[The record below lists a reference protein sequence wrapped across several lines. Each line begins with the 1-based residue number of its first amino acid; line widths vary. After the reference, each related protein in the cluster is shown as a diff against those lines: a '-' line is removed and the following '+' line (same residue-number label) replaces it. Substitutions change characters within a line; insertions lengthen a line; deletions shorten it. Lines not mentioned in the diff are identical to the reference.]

1 MKLVECVPNFS
12 EGRRPEVIE
21 AIRDAIAAVEG
32 VSVLDAS
39 SDTSHNRSVI
49 TFVVPVEMAVDAAFA
64 GIRVAAERI
73 DLCKHTGEHPRIGA
87 TDVVPF
93 IPLEGSTMED
103 CVALA
108 RQLGERVGRELK
120 IPVYLY
126 ERAATTPARENL
138 ADVRRGEFEGLREEL
153 GKNPARNPDFG
164 PSQIHPTCGAIAIG
178 ARPFLVAY
186 NVYLGAA
193 SNLQIA
199 KSVAKAVRGSSG
211 GFKYVKGLGL
221 EVDGQAQVS
230 MNLVDTEK
238 TPLHTAFD
246 FVKMR
251 AEAEG
256 AQVTWSEIV
265 GLVPERVLFDA
276 AASHLQLR
284 QFTPKQVLERQ
295 VRQVTTG
302 GESVS
307 GFIASVAS
315 SHPVPG
321 GGSVAAHA
329 GALAAALAQMV
340 AGLTIGKK
348 KYAAVDSEMKDAAL
362 KAVSLGN
369 TLAALVKRD
378 AEAYARVS
386 EAYKLP
392 KEPADAATRRAEA
405 VTTALLKAAEVPLE
419 TARASVEVAQLAA
432 LMAEKGNTNAVTD
445 AGVAALLAQAA
456 CKGAAYNVRVNIHA
470 LDDKSKGEALAR
482 EAERL
487 VKKAGELAERATSAV
502 ERALSG

>member
-12 EGRRPEVIE
+12 EGRRSEVIE

-32 VSVLDAS
+32 VSVLDVS
-39 SDTSHNRSVI
+39 SDPSHNRSVI
-49 TFVVPVEMAVDAAFA
+49 TFVAPVESAVEAAFA
-64 GIRVAAERI
+64 GIRAAGERI

-103 CVALA
+103 CIALA

-126 ERAATTPARENL
+126 ERAATTSARENL

-153 GKNPARNPDFG
+153 GKNPARTPDFG

-186 NVYLGAA
+186 NVYLGPA
-193 SNLQIA
+193 SNLAIA
-199 KSVAKAVRGSSG
+199 KNIAKAVRGSSG

-238 TPLHTAFD
+238 TPLHNAFD

-251 AEAEG
+251 AESEG

-265 GLVPERVLFDA
+265 GLVPERVLFDTA
-276 AASHLQLR
+276 VSHLQLR

-295 VRQVTTG
+295 VREVMSG

-307 GFIASVAS
+307 GFLAAVAS
-315 SHPVPG
+315 SNPVPG

-340 AGLTIGKK
+340 AGLTTGKK
-348 KYAAVDSEMKDAAL
+348 RYAGVEAEMKETAL

-369 TLAALVKRD
+369 TLSGLVKRD
-378 AEAYARVS
+378 ADAYALVS

-392 KEPADAATRRAEA
+392 KEPADAAARRAEA
-405 VTTALLKAAEVPLE
+405 VTNALLKAAEVPLE
-419 TARASVEVAQLAA
+419 TARASVEVARLAA
-432 LMAEKGNTNAVTD
+432 LVAEKGNTNAVTD
-445 AGVAALLAQAA
+445 AGVAALLADAA
-456 CKGAAYNVRVNIHA
+456 CKGAAYNVRVNVQA
-470 LDDKSKGEALAR
+470 LDDKSKGESLAR
-482 EAERL
+482 EAQEL
-487 VKKAGELAERATSAV
+487 VKEASELIARVSETV
-502 ERALSG
+502 ERALSA

>member
-21 AIRDAIAAVEG
+21 AIRAAIASVEG
-32 VSVLDAS
+32 VSVLDVS
-39 SDTSHNRSVI
+39 SDASHNRSVI
-49 TFVVPVEMAVDAAFA
+49 TFVAPVETAVDAAFA

-93 IPLEGSTMED
+93 IPLEGSTMDD
-103 CVALA
+103 CIALA
-108 RQLGERVGRELK
+108 RTLGERVGRELA

-138 ADVRRGEFEGLREEL
+138 ADVRRGEFEGLRDEI

-186 NVYLGAA
+186 NVYLGPA

-199 KSVAKAVRGSSG
+199 KNIAKAVRGSSG

-251 AEAEG
+251 ADAEG
-256 AQVTWSEIV
+256 ARVTWSEIV
-265 GLVPERVLFDA
+265 GLVPERVLIDA
-276 AASHLQLR
+276 AVNHLQLR
-284 QFTPKQVLERQ
+284 QFTPNQLLDHQ
-295 VRQVTTG
+295 VREVMSG
-302 GESVS
+302 GESLS
-307 GFIASVAS
+307 GFVAAVAS
-315 SHPVPG
+315 SNPVPG
-321 GGSVAAHA
+321 GGSVAAHT

-348 KYAAVDSEMKDAAL
+348 KYAAVDAEMKEAAL
-362 KAVSLGN
+362 RAVALGN
-369 TLAALVKRD
+369 TLSALVKRD
-378 AEAYARVS
+378 AEAYSQVS

-392 KEPADAATRRAEA
+392 KEPADAAARRAEA

-419 TARASVEVAQLAA
+419 TARASVEVAKLAA
-432 LMAEKGNTNAVTD
+432 LVAEKGNTNAVTD

-456 CKGAAYNVRVNIHA
+456 CRGAAYNVRVNVQA
-470 LDDKSKGEALAR
+470 LDDKSKGKALAR

-487 VKKAGELAERATSAV
+487 VKQAGDLTERATLAV

>member
-12 EGRRPEVIE
+12 EGRRPEVVA
-21 AIRDAIAAVEG
+21 AIRDAIAAVQG
-32 VSVLDAS
+32 VSVLDVS
-39 SDTSHNRSVI
+39 SDASHNRSVI
-49 TFVVPVEMAVDAAFA
+49 TFVAAMDTAVDAAFA
-64 GIRVAAERI
+64 GIRAAAERI
-73 DLCKHTGEHPRIGA
+73 DLCKHSGEHPRIGA

-103 CVALA
+103 CIALA
-108 RQLGERVGRELK
+108 RALGERVGRELK

-164 PSQIHPTCGAIAIG
+164 PTAIHPTCGAIAIG

-186 NVYLGAA
+186 NVYLGPA

-199 KSVAKAVRGSSG
+199 KNIAKAVRGSSG
-211 GFKYVKGLGL
+211 GFRYVKGLGL

-238 TPLHTAFD
+238 TPLHNVFD
-246 FVKMR
+246 FVKLR
-251 AEAEG
+251 AEVEG

-265 GLVPERVLFDA
+265 GLVPERVMIDA
-276 AASHLQLR
+276 AVNHLQLR
-284 QFTPKQVLERQ
+284 QFTPAQLLERQ
-295 VRQVTTG
+295 VREVMSG

-307 GFIASVAS
+307 SFLASVAS
-315 SHPVPG
+315 SNPVPG

-329 GALAAALAQMV
+329 AALAAALSQMV

-348 KYAAVDSEMKDAAL
+348 KYAAVDAEMKEAAL

-369 TLAALVKRD
+369 TLASLVKRD
-378 AEAYARVS
+378 AEAYSHVS

-392 KEPADAATRRAEA
+392 KEPVDAAARRTEA
-405 VTTALLKAAEVPLE
+405 VTSALLKAAEVPLE
-419 TARASVEVAQLAA
+419 TARASVEVARVAVLV
-432 LMAEKGNTNAVTD
+432 AEKGNTNAVTD
-445 AGVAALLAQAA
+445 AGIAALLAEAA
-456 CKGAAYNVRVNIHA
+456 CKGADYNVRVNVSA
-470 LDDKSKGEALAR
+470 LDDPAKGAKLASESR
-482 EAERL
+482 QL
-487 VKKAGELAERATSAV
+487 VKTIADLAAKVAAKV
-502 ERALSG
+502 ESSLSP

>member
-12 EGRRPEVIE
+12 EGRRPEVVS
-21 AIRDAIAAVEG
+21 AIRDAIAAVAG
-32 VSVLDAS
+32 ASVLDVS
-39 SDTSHNRSVI
+39 SDASHNRSVI
-49 TFVVPVEMAVDAAFA
+49 TFVAPVEVAVDAAFA
-64 GIRVAAERI
+64 GIKAAAERI

-103 CVALA
+103 CIALA
-108 RQLGERVGRELK
+108 RSLGERVGRELQ

-164 PSQIHPTCGAIAIG
+164 PAKIHPTCGAIAIG

-186 NVYLGAA
+186 NVYLGPA

-199 KSVAKAVRGSSG
+199 KNIAKAVRGSSG
-211 GFKYVKGLGL
+211 GFRYVKGLGL
-221 EVDGQAQVS
+221 EVDSQAQVS

-238 TPLHTAFD
+238 TPLHHAFD

-265 GLVPERVLFDA
+265 GLVPERVLFDTA
-276 AASHLQLR
+276 VSHLQLK
-284 QFTPKQVLERQ
+284 QFKSDQVLERQ
-295 VRQVTTG
+295 VREVVSG

-307 GFIASVAS
+307 GFLASVAS
-315 SHPVPG
+315 SNPVPG

-348 KYAAVDSEMKDAAL
+348 KYAAVDAEMKEAAL
-362 KAVSLGN
+362 KAVALGN
-369 TLAALVKRD
+369 QLSALVQRD
-378 AEAYARVS
+378 AEAYALVS

-392 KEPADAATRRAEA
+392 KEPADAAARRSES
-405 VTTALLKAAEVPLE
+405 VTNALLKAAEAPLE
-419 TARASVEVAQLAA
+419 TARAAVEVAQLAA
-432 LMAEKGNTNAVTD
+432 LVAEKGNTNAVTD
-445 AGVAALLAQAA
+445 AGGAALLAAA
-456 CKGAAYNVRVNIHA
+456 AAKGAAYNVRVNVQA
-470 LDDKSKGEALAR
+470 LGERSTGHSLAPD
-482 EAERL
+482 AEQLAKR
-487 VKKAGELAERATSAV
+487 AGELADRASSIV
-502 ERALSG
+502 ERALSS

>member
-12 EGRRPEVIE
+12 EGRRPEVIT
-21 AIRDAIAAVEG
+21 AIRDAIAAVDG
-32 VSVLDAS
+32 VSVLDVS
-39 SDTSHNRSVI
+39 SDASHNRSVI
-49 TFVVPVEMAVDAAFA
+49 TFVAPTDTAVDAAFA
-64 GIRVAAERI
+64 GIKVAAERI
-73 DLCKHTGEHPRIGA
+73 DLSKHTGEHPRIGA

-103 CVALA
+103 CIALA
-108 RQLGERVGRELK
+108 RALGERVGRELK

-126 ERAATTPARENL
+126 ERAATTPTRENL

-164 PSQIHPTCGAIAIG
+164 PSKIHPTSGAIAIG

-186 NVYLGAA
+186 NIYLGPA

-199 KSVAKAVRGSSG
+199 KSIAKAVRGSSG

-238 TPLHTAFD
+238 TPLHIAFD

-251 AEAEG
+251 AETEG

-265 GLVPERVLFDA
+265 GLVPEKVLLDTA
-276 AASHLQLR
+276 VSHLRLR
-284 QFTPKQVLERQ
+284 EFTPAQLLERQ
-295 VRQVTTG
+295 VREVMSG

-307 GFIASVAS
+307 GFLASVAS
-315 SHPVPG
+315 SNPVPG

-329 GALAAALAQMV
+329 GALAAALTQMV

-348 KYAAVDSEMKDAAL
+348 KYTAVDSEMKEAAL
-362 KAVSLGN
+362 KAVALGN
-369 TLAALVKRD
+369 QLTSLVKRD
-378 AEAYARVS
+378 AEAYALVS

-392 KEPADAATRRAEA
+392 KEPADAAARRSET
-405 VTTALLKAAEVPLE
+405 VTNALLKAAEVPLE
-419 TARASVEVAQLAA
+419 TARAAVEVAQLAA
-432 LMAEKGNTNAVTD
+432 LVAEKGNTNAVTD
-445 AGVAALLAQAA
+445 AGVAALLAAA
-456 CKGAAYNVRVNIHA
+456 AAKGAAYNVRVNVQA
-470 LDDKSKGEALAR
+470 LEDKSRGQSLAR
-482 EAERL
+482 EAEQL
-487 VKKAGELAERATSAV
+487 VKKAGELAERATSIV

>member
-21 AIRDAIAAVEG
+21 AIRSAIASVEG
-32 VSVLDAS
+32 VSVLDVS
-39 SDTSHNRSVI
+39 SDASHNRSVI
-49 TFVVPVEMAVDAAFA
+49 TFVAPVETAVDAAFA

-93 IPLEGSTMED
+93 IPLEGSTMDD
-103 CVALA
+103 CIALA
-108 RQLGERVGRELK
+108 RTLGERVGRELA

-138 ADVRRGEFEGLREEL
+138 ADVRRGEFEGLRDEI

-186 NVYLGAA
+186 NVYLGPA

-199 KSVAKAVRGSSG
+199 KNIAKAVRGSSG

-251 AEAEG
+251 ADAEG
-256 AQVTWSEIV
+256 ARVTWSEIV
-265 GLVPERVLFDA
+265 GLVPERVLIDA
-276 AASHLQLR
+276 AVNHLQLR
-284 QFTPKQVLERQ
+284 QFTPNQLLDRQ
-295 VRQVTTG
+295 VREVMSG
-302 GESVS
+302 GESLS
-307 GFIASVAS
+307 GFVAAVAS
-315 SHPVPG
+315 SNPVPG
-321 GGSVAAHA
+321 GGSVAAHT

-348 KYAAVDSEMKDAAL
+348 KYAAVDAEMKEAAL
-362 KAVSLGN
+362 RAVALGN
-369 TLAALVKRD
+369 TLSALVKRD
-378 AEAYARVS
+378 AEAYSQVS

-392 KEPADAATRRAEA
+392 KEPGDAAARRAEA

-419 TARASVEVAQLAA
+419 TARASVEVAKLAA
-432 LMAEKGNTNAVTD
+432 LVAEKGNTNAVTD

-456 CKGAAYNVRVNIHA
+456 CRGAAYNVRVNVQA

-487 VKKAGELAERATSAV
+487 VKQAGDLTERATLAV

>member
-12 EGRRPEVIE
+12 EGRRPEVVA
-21 AIRDAIAAVEG
+21 AIRDAIASVNG
-32 VSVLDAS
+32 VSVLDVS
-39 SDTSHNRSVI
+39 SDASHNRSVI
-49 TFVVPVEMAVDAAFA
+49 TFIAPVESAVDAAFA
-64 GIRVAAERI
+64 GIKAAAERI
-73 DLCKHTGEHPRIGA
+73 DLCQHTGEHPRIGA

-103 CVALA
+103 CIALA
-108 RQLGERVGRELK
+108 RALGERVGRELK

-126 ERAATTPARENL
+126 ERAATTPTRENL

-153 GKNPARNPDFG
+153 GRNPARKPDFG
-164 PSQIHPTCGAIAIG
+164 PQKIHPTCGATAIG

-186 NVYLGAA
+186 NIYLGSA

-199 KSVAKAVRGSSG
+199 KNVAKAVRGSSG
-211 GFKYVKGLGL
+211 GFRYVKGLGL

-238 TPLHTAFD
+238 TPLHHAFD

-256 AQVTWSEIV
+256 GQVTWSEIV

-276 AASHLQLR
+276 AVSHLQLTK
-284 QFTPKQVLERQ
+284 FTPAQILERQ
-295 VRQVTTG
+295 VRAAISG
-302 GESVS
+302 GESLS
-307 GFIASVAS
+307 GFISSVAS
-315 SHPVPG
+315 SNPVPG

-348 KYAAVDSEMKDAAL
+348 KYAAVDAEMKEAAL
-362 KAVSLGN
+362 KAAGLGN
-369 TLAALVKRD
+369 QLAALVKRD
-378 AEAYARVS
+378 ADAYAQVS

-392 KEPADAATRRAEA
+392 KEPADAAARRTEA
-405 VTTALLKAAEVPLE
+405 VTSALLKAAEIPLE
-419 TARASVEVAQLAA
+419 TARAAVEVAQLAA
-432 LMAEKGNTNAVTD
+432 LVAEKGNTNAITD
-445 AGVAALLAQAA
+445 AGVAALLAHAA
-456 CKGAAYNVRVNIHA
+456 AKGAAYNVRVNIQA
-470 LDDKSKGEALAR
+470 LEDKSKGQSLAR
-482 EAERL
+482 EAEQL
-487 VKKAGELAERATSAV
+487 AKKAGELADRTTAVV
-502 ERALSG
+502 ERALSS

>member
-1 MKLVECVPNFS
+1 
-12 EGRRPEVIE
+12 
-21 AIRDAIAAVEG
+21 
-32 VSVLDAS
+32 
-39 SDTSHNRSVI
+39 VI
-49 TFVVPVEMAVDAAFA
+49 TFVAPVDSAVDAAFA
-64 GIRVAAERI
+64 GIRAASERI

-103 CVALA
+103 CIALA

-138 ADVRRGEFEGLREEL
+138 ADVRRGEFEGLREEM

-164 PSQIHPTCGAIAIG
+164 PPEIHPTCGAIAIG

-186 NVYLGAA
+186 NVYLGPA

-199 KSVAKAVRGSSG
+199 KNIAKGVRGSSG
-211 GFKYVKGLGL
+211 GFRYVKGLGL

-238 TPLHTAFD
+238 TPLHNAFD
-246 FVKMR
+246 FVKLR

-265 GLVPERVLFDA
+265 GLVPEKVLFDTA
-276 AASHLQLR
+276 VSHLRLR
-284 QFTPKQVLERQ
+284 QFTPAQVLERQ
-295 VRQVTTG
+295 VREAISG

-307 GFIASVAS
+307 GFLASVAS
-315 SHPVPG
+315 PDPVPG

-329 GALAAALAQMV
+329 GALGAALAQMV
-340 AGLTIGKK
+340 AGLTIGQK
-348 KYAAVDSEMKDAAL
+348 KYAAVDAEMKEAAL
-362 KAVSLGN
+362 KAVSLAN
-369 TLAALVKRD
+369 ALASLVKRD
-378 AEAYARVS
+378 AQAYSLVS

-392 KEPADAATRRAEA
+392 KEPADAAARRSKA
-405 VTTALLKAAEVPLE
+405 VTSALLKAAEVPLE
-419 TARASVEVAQLAA
+419 TARASVEVAEIAA
-432 LMAEKGNTNAVTD
+432 VVAAKGNANAITD
-445 AGVAALLAQAA
+445 AGVAALLAEAA
-456 CKGAAYNVRVNIHA
+456 CKGADYNVRVNVSA
-470 LDDKSKGEALAR
+470 LEDPARGAGLAR
-482 EAERL
+482 ESRDL
-487 VKKAGELAERATSAV
+487 VKRAVDLGAKVAGLVEKALQTKSN
-502 ERALSG
+502 

>member
-21 AIRDAIAAVEG
+21 AIRDAIASVEG
-32 VSVLDAS
+32 VSVLDVS
-39 SDTSHNRSVI
+39 SDPSHNRSVI
-49 TFVVPVEMAVDAAFA
+49 TFVAPVESAVEAAFA
-64 GIRVAAERI
+64 GVRAASERI
-73 DLCKHTGEHPRIGA
+73 DLCKHAGEHPRIGA

-103 CVALA
+103 CIALA

-126 ERAATTPARENL
+126 ERAATMPARENL

-164 PSQIHPTCGAIAIG
+164 PSQIHPTCGATAIG

-186 NVYLGAA
+186 NVYLGPA
-193 SNLQIA
+193 SNLAIA
-199 KSVAKAVRGSSG
+199 KNIAKAVRGSSG

-238 TPLHTAFD
+238 TPLHNAFD
-246 FVKMR
+246 FVKLR
-251 AEAEG
+251 AESEG

-265 GLVPERVLFDA
+265 GLVPERALFDTA
-276 AASHLQLR
+276 VSHLQLH

-295 VRQVTTG
+295 VREVVSG

-307 GFIASVAS
+307 GFLAAVAS
-315 SHPVPG
+315 SNPVPG

-348 KYAAVDSEMKDAAL
+348 KYAAVEAEMKEAAL

-369 TLAALVKRD
+369 TLNGLVKRD
-378 AEAYARVS
+378 ADAYALVS

-392 KEPADAATRRAEA
+392 KEPADAAARRAEA

-419 TARASVEVAQLAA
+419 TARASVEVGRLAA
-432 LMAEKGNTNAVTD
+432 LVAEKGNTNAVTD
-445 AGVAALLAQAA
+445 AGVAALLAHAA
-456 CKGAAYNVRVNIHA
+456 CKGAAYNVRVNVLA
-470 LDDKSKGEALAR
+470 LDDKSKGESLAR
-482 EAERL
+482 EAQKL
-487 VKKAGELAERATSAV
+487 VQEASDLVAKVSEAV

>member
-1 MKLVECVPNFS
+1 MKMVECVPNFS
-12 EGRRPEVIE
+12 EGRRAEVVD
-21 AIRDAIAAVEG
+21 AIRDAIASVEG
-32 VSVLDAS
+32 VSVLDVS
-39 SDTSHNRSVI
+39 SDASHNRTVI
-49 TFVVPVEMAVDAAFA
+49 TFVAPVERALDAAFA
-64 GIRVAAERI
+64 GIRAASERI

-103 CVALA
+103 CIALA
-108 RQLGERVGRELK
+108 RALGERVGRELE

-164 PSQIHPTCGAIAIG
+164 PSRIHPTCGAIAIG

-186 NVYLGAA
+186 NIYLGPAT
-193 SNLQIA
+193 NLQIA
-199 KSVAKAVRGSSG
+199 KSIARAVRGSSG
-211 GFKYVKGLGL
+211 GFRYVKGLGL
-221 EVDGQAQVS
+221 DVDGQAQVS

-238 TPLHTAFD
+238 TPLHNAFD
-246 FVKMR
+246 FVKMK

-256 AQVTWSEIV
+256 ASVTWSEIV

-276 AASHLQLR
+276 AVSHLQLR

-295 VRQVTTG
+295 VREVASG

-307 GFIASVAS
+307 GFLASVAS
-315 SHPVPG
+315 SNPVPG

-329 GALAAALAQMV
+329 GALAAALTQMV

-348 KYAAVDSEMKDAAL
+348 KYVSMDSEMKEIAL
-362 KAVSLGN
+362 KAVSLGK
-369 TLAALVKRD
+369 TLSSLARRD
-378 AEAYARVS
+378 ADAYEAVS
-386 EAYKLP
+386 GAYKLP
-392 KEPADAATRRAEA
+392 KEPAHAAARRTETITA
-405 VTTALLKAAEVPLE
+405 ALLKAAEVPLE
-419 TARASVEVAQLAA
+419 TARASVQIAA
-432 LMAEKGNTNAVTD
+432 LAVRVAEKGNTNAVTD
-445 AGVAALLAQAA
+445 AGVAALLAHAA
-456 CKGAAYNVRVNIHA
+456 CKGAAYNVRVNVQA
-470 LDDKSKGEALAR
+470 LDDKSKGAALAS
-482 EAERL
+482 EANRL
-487 VKKAGELAERATSAV
+487 VAQAATLAETTSTIV